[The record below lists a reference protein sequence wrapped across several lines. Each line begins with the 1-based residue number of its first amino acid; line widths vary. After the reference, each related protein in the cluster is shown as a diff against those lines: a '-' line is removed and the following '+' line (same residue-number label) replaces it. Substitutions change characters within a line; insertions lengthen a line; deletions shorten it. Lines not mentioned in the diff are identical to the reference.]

1 MEGGSNNNIP
11 KETSFY
17 SVLFKTSTNDYLG
30 SFVFK
35 KNTFPIKQLLSIA
48 RAMSG
53 KERIHVKINGEDS
66 LNKES
71 IKKHNV
77 GFELVIYY

>member
-1 MEGGSNNNIP
+1 MEGNNNIP

-17 SVLFKTSTNDYLG
+17 SVIFKTSTNDYLG
-30 SFVFK
+30 AFVFK
-35 KNTFPIKQLLSIA
+35 KNTFPLKQLLSIA

-53 KERIHVKINGEDS
+53 KTDIIVKINGEDC

-71 IKKHNV
+71 IKKHDV